1 MGRISSGQLLAGS
14 LSFVVLAVLA
24 IPPSAAAG
32 PVSPGGNIAAFPTY
46 GGVPVACADNTS
58 YAMGS
63 LYSQGETYHFEYGP
77 SGGIITGWQYLAASR
92 GGTVALQILA
102 DQPGNH
108 VYSPVAESAVEV
120 LTPSK
125 LNDFRTHIALGPG
138 SYALAIKAVSGG
150 PECISTGFPY
160 DEVVETSPAP
170 AVGSAPTTFGS
181 PQPDAR
187 LNLAVWSEADVDRD
201 GFGDDT
207 EDGCTENTQRHDD
220 CVKPDLPLLS
230 SKTKRRKIT
239 FFFTSEEPGT
249 FECHLEDKKFTPCAS
264 PLKLKKLKPGRHV
277 FTVRAVDAN
286 NNTGPQTSYAW
297 NIDRPRHSRH

>member
-239 FFFTSEEPGT
+239 FFLPPRSRERSSAISRTRS
-249 FECHLEDKKFTPCAS
+249 S
-264 PLKLKKLKPGRHV
+264 
-277 FTVRAVDAN
+277 
-286 NNTGPQTSYAW
+286 
-297 NIDRPRHSRH
+297 RPAPHR